1 MTTETTA
8 TTSGATESPAMRMMG
23 LLYGSV
29 VGRLVS
35 IVAEFGVADLCADGP
50 RGVDELAADTD
61 ADPDT
66 LYRML
71 RALAAAGV
79 FTEVA
84 PRTFALTD
92 LGTTLRSE
100 VPGSMRD
107 HARNWGSA
115 EYLHTLIGLGGALR
129 TGRPSFDTHHG
140 VDWWSYLAAHPRR
153 AQVFDRA
160 MGNRARQIAAA
171 VLAVCDLS
179 GVRRLVDVGGGQGH
193 LVAAVL
199 DRYPGIEAVVLDR
212 PEVVAG
218 AAAVVG
224 GRATAVGGDF
234 FAAVPPGADRYV
246 LSSVLHDWADDDAV
260 TILRRIREAMDPAGR
275 LLVVET
281 VLPEGD
287 EPHLGKLLDVLMLA
301 LVGGRERT
309 EREYA
314 ALLDRADLRIEEIV
328 PTATPVGVL
337 VAAPA

>member
-1 MTTETTA
+1 
-8 TTSGATESPAMRMMG
+8 MRMMA

-29 VGRLVS
+29 LGRLVS
-35 IVAEFGVADLCADGP
+35 VVAEFGVADLCADGP
-50 RGVDELAADTD
+50 RSVDELASAVD

-71 RALAAAGV
+71 RALASAGV

-84 PRTFALTD
+84 PRSFALTD
-92 LGTTLRSE
+92 LATTLCSE

-115 EYLHTLIGLGGALR
+115 EYLHTLVGLGGALR

-140 VDWWSYLAAHPRR
+140 VDFWSYLGAHPRR

-160 MGNRARQIAAA
+160 MGDRARQIGAAA
-171 VLAVCDLS
+171 LAVCDLS

-199 DRYPGIEAVVLDR
+199 DRHPGIEAVVFDR

-218 AAAVVG
+218 AAEVVG
-224 GRATAVGGDF
+224 GRAATVGGDF
-234 FAAVPPGADRYV
+234 FVAVPPGADHYV
-246 LSSVLHDWADDDAV
+246 LSSVLHDWEDDDAV
-260 TILRRIREAMDPAGR
+260 TILRAVRDAMDPAGR
-275 LLVVET
+275 LLVLEA

-309 EREYA
+309 AREYA
-314 ALLDRADLRIEEIV
+314 ALLDRADLRIERIL

>member
-1 MTTETTA
+1 MTTETVPAA
-8 TTSGATESPAMRMMG
+8 TGSPSMQMMA

-29 VGRLVS
+29 LGRLVS
-35 IVAEFGVADLCADGP
+35 VVAEFGVADLCVDGP
-50 RGVDELAADTD
+50 RHVDELAVAVD

-71 RALAAAGV
+71 RALASAGV

-84 PRTFALTD
+84 PRSFALTD
-92 LGTTLRSE
+92 LAATLCSE
-100 VPGSMRD
+100 VPGSMRA
-107 HARNWGSA
+107 HARNWGSS
-115 EYLHTLIGLGGALR
+115 EYLHTLLGLGGALR
-129 TGRPSFDTHHG
+129 TGKPSFDTHHG
-140 VDWWSYLAAHPRR
+140 VDFWSYLGVHPRR

-160 MGNRARQIAAA
+160 MGDRARQIGAA

-199 DRYPGIEAVVLDR
+199 DRHPGIDAVVLDR

-218 AAAVVG
+218 AAEVVG
-224 GRATAVGGDF
+224 DRATAVGGDF
-234 FAAVPPGADRYV
+234 FTAVPPGADRYV
-246 LSSVLHDWADDDAV
+246 LSSVLHDWEDDDAV
-260 TILRRIREAMDPAGR
+260 TILRVVRDAMDPAGR
-275 LLVVET
+275 LLVLET

-287 EPHLGKLLDVLMLA
+287 EPHLGKLLDVLMFA

-309 EREYA
+309 AREYA
-314 ALLDRADLRIEEIV
+314 ALLGRAGLRLEEIV

-337 VAAPA
+337 VAAPV